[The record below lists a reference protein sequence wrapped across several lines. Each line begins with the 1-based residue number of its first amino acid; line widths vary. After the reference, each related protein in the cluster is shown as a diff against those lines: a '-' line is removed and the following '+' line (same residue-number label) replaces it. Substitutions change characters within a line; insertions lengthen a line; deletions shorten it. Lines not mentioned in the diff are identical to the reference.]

1 MLVHWW
7 RMNGRTDITQSIHSG
22 GDTYVVVH
30 RTYKYVTMDLFFS
43 FFVCFFPTWGCVDL
57 FFFAIWHFFLILTA
71 LALSHSPLRLLLLW
85 LSWGTLRLFFFLLVL
100 AFCRLSCAANVL
112 NLCARH
118 FFYSFLYD
126 DEFVLFCDVF
136 VLPLVVSLLV
146 VVAAIDAVAI
156 PYWIFFLYFII
167 A

>member
-1 MLVHWW
+1 M
-7 RMNGRTDITQSIHSG
+7 
-22 GDTYVVVH
+22 
-30 RTYKYVTMDLFFS
+30 
-43 FFVCFFPTWGCVDL
+43 
-57 FFFAIWHFFLILTA
+57 FFFAFWHSFLILTA
-71 LALSHSPLRLLLLW
+71 LALAHSHSPLRLLLLW

-126 DEFVLFCDVF
+126 DEFVFLCDVF

-156 PYWIFFLYFII
+156 PY
-167 A
+167 

>member
-1 MLVHWW
+1 M
-7 RMNGRTDITQSIHSG
+7 
-22 GDTYVVVH
+22 
-30 RTYKYVTMDLFFS
+30 
-43 FFVCFFPTWGCVDL
+43 
-57 FFFAIWHFFLILTA
+57 
-71 LALSHSPLRLLLLW
+71 
-85 LSWGTLRLFFFLLVL
+85 
-100 AFCRLSCAANVL
+100 L

-156 PYWIFFLYFII
+156 PY
-167 A
+167 